1 MSNEKAAFTFLE
13 AANWFGKLSRF
24 AKDIKRTYVR
34 ADNQANK
41 AEVQLRKAMQL
52 ALEASEGAYNLVGD
66 TPAESLVPTD
76 KDSQLDF
83 WQHWSAQIFEEVF
96 EEVNRQQP
104 KKDDDNGEG

>member
-1 MSNEKAAFTFLE
+1 MSKNTKAAFTFLE
-13 AANWFGKLSRF
+13 AADWFGKLSQF
-24 AKDIKRTYVR
+24 AKKVRKTYER

-41 AEVQLRKAMQL
+41 AKVQLRKAMQL
-52 ALEASEGAYNLVGD
+52 ALEASKGAYNLVGD

-96 EEVNRQQP
+96 DEFNQQP
-104 KKDDDNGEG
+104 KQ